1 MQLAFCL
8 NNYNHIAL
16 QNGPISFIVELY
28 ILKEGI
34 ELAEITFKGNPVTLI
49 GEEVKVGDQ
58 APDFTVLSNS
68 LEEVTLSQIKG
79 KAAVLSVVPSLDT
92 GVCDAQ
98 TRKFNEEAVNL
109 GPVNV
114 YTISAD
120 LPFAQKRWCGAN
132 GIENVETLS
141 DHREMSFGEAFG
153 VYIKELR
160 LLARAVFVLDENGKV
175 VYTEY
180 VSEATNHPDYEKAIE
195 AAKSAV
201 K

>member
-1 MQLAFCL
+1 MMA
-8 NNYNHIAL
+8 
-16 QNGPISFIVELY
+16 S
-28 ILKEGI
+28 
-34 ELAEITFKGNPVTLI
+34 ITFKGNPVTLV
-49 GEEVKVGDQ
+49 GSEVKVGDQ

-68 LEEVTLSQIKG
+68 LEEVTLQDIKG
-79 KAAVLSVVPSLDT
+79 KPAVISVIPSIDT

-98 TRKFNEEAVNL
+98 TRRFNEEAAGL
-109 GPVNV
+109 GSVKV

-120 LPFAQKRWCGAN
+120 LPFAQARWCGAN

-153 VYIKELR
+153 LYIKELR

-180 VSEATNHPDYEKAIE
+180 VSEATNHPDYDKAIK
-195 AAKSAV
+195 AAKSLV

>member
-1 MQLAFCL
+1 M
-8 NNYNHIAL
+8 
-16 QNGPISFIVELY
+16 
-28 ILKEGI
+28 K
-34 ELAEITFKGNPVTLI
+34 
-49 GEEVKVGDQ
+49 
-58 APDFTVLSNS
+58 
-68 LEEVTLSQIKG
+68 
-79 KAAVLSVVPSLDT
+79 
-92 GVCDAQ
+92 
-98 TRKFNEEAVNL
+98 
-109 GPVNV
+109 V

-120 LPFAQKRWCGAN
+120 LPFAQARWCGAN

-195 AAKSAV
+195 AAKSLV

>member
-1 MQLAFCL
+1 MA
-8 NNYNHIAL
+8 
-16 QNGPISFIVELY
+16 S
-28 ILKEGI
+28 
-34 ELAEITFKGNPVTLI
+34 ITFKGNPVTLV
-49 GEEVKVGDQ
+49 GSDVHAGDQ

-68 LEEVTLSQIKG
+68 LEEVTLQDIKG
-79 KAAVLSVVPSLDT
+79 KPAIISVIPSIDT

-98 TRKFNEEAVNL
+98 TRRFNEEAASL
-109 GPVNV
+109 GSVKV

-120 LPFAQKRWCGAN
+120 LPFAQARWCGAN

-160 LLARAVFVLDENGKV
+160 LLARAVFVVDENGKV

-195 AAKSAV
+195 AAKSLV

>member
-1 MQLAFCL
+1 MMA
-8 NNYNHIAL
+8 
-16 QNGPISFIVELY
+16 S
-28 ILKEGI
+28 
-34 ELAEITFKGNPVTLI
+34 ITFKGNPVTLV
-49 GEEVKVGDQ
+49 GSDVHAGDQ

-68 LEEVTLSQIKG
+68 LEEVTLQDIKG
-79 KAAVLSVVPSLDT
+79 KPAIISVIPSIDT

-98 TRKFNEEAVNL
+98 TRRFNEEAASL
-109 GPVNV
+109 GSVKV

-120 LPFAQKRWCGAN
+120 LPFAQARWCGAN

-160 LLARAVFVLDENGKV
+160 LLARAVFVVDENGKV

-195 AAKSAV
+195 AAKSLV

>member
-1 MQLAFCL
+1 MA
-8 NNYNHIAL
+8 
-16 QNGPISFIVELY
+16 S
-28 ILKEGI
+28 
-34 ELAEITFKGNPVTLI
+34 ITFKGNPVTLV
-49 GEEVKVGDQ
+49 GSEVRVGDQ

-68 LEEVTLSQIKG
+68 LEEVTLQDIKG
-79 KAAVLSVVPSLDT
+79 TPAIISVIPSIDT

-98 TRKFNEEAVNL
+98 TRRFNEEAASL
-109 GPVNV
+109 GSVKV

-120 LPFAQKRWCGAN
+120 LPFAQARWCGSN

-195 AAKSAV
+195 AAKSLA

>member
-1 MQLAFCL
+1 MA
-8 NNYNHIAL
+8 
-16 QNGPISFIVELY
+16 S
-28 ILKEGI
+28 
-34 ELAEITFKGNPVTLI
+34 ITFKGNPVTLV
-49 GEEVKVGDQ
+49 GSEVKVGDQ

-68 LEEVTLSQIKG
+68 LEEVTLQDIKG
-79 KAAVLSVVPSLDT
+79 KPAVISVIPSIDT

-98 TRKFNEEAVNL
+98 TRRFNEEAAGL
-109 GPVNV
+109 GSAKV

-120 LPFAQKRWCGAN
+120 LPFAQARWCGAN

-153 VYIKELR
+153 LYIKELR

-180 VSEATNHPDYEKAIE
+180 VSEATNHPDYDKAIE
-195 AAKSAV
+195 AAKSLV